1 MSKEKM
7 SKADIERTMEQ
18 CMDWMQRDIELQ
30 AQRARLRFDAALRS
44 CKYTDED
51 IHEHDRAE
59 ALVRGMR
66 SLVYFWKEYK
76 EACNDADDK
85 IGNRKDH

>member
-1 MSKEKM
+1 M

-18 CMDWMQRDIELQ
+18 CMDWMQRDVELQ
-30 AQRARLRFDAALRS
+30 AQRSRMRWDAALRS
-44 CKYTDED
+44 GKCTDDD

-76 EACNDADDK
+76 EVNHDADDHK
-85 IGNRKDH
+85 LCD